1 MNKTLVMLAF
11 ALAVPTGFADPAPDF
26 TALVAKTKDAV
37 VSIEVES
44 RVKTPATIN
53 GLPPEVFEDFFGG
66 LPGNP
71 FGDGF
76 PFEQDAPRE
85 RVLEGQGSGFIIDSD
100 GYILTNAHVVDGA
113 EKVRVQLNNNKEYSA
128 EVIGMDKRTDVALV
142 KIQGGQLPVA
152 KLGDSD
158 QVQVG
163 DWVLAI
169 GSPFGFTHT
178 ATQGIVSAVARNLPS
193 GDYVP
198 FIQTDAAVNPGNS
211 GGPLFNSKGEVIAIN
226 SQIYSRSGAFNGL
239 AFSIPINMAKNIAD
253 QLKDKGEVV
262 RGWLGVRIQGLDQTL
277 AESFGMDN
285 PHGALV
291 AEVME
296 NSPAAKAGIEN
307 GDVITEFNGKP
318 VNKSADLPALVAT
331 TPIGNKADIKLLR
344 DGKEQSVRVEIGNLN
359 DAGDDIAATGKTAT
373 QAVRGLSL
381 SALDEE
387 SREALKYKGKGV
399 RISGVKSDSAAE
411 RSGLRENDILV
422 AVGGKRVEDVKTARR
437 LLEKA
442 DSKRPV
448 PLLIY
453 RNGQNLYL
461 ALQP

>member
-71 FGDGF
+71 FGDF

-128 EVIGMDKRTDVALV
+128 EVIGLDKRTDVALV

-381 SALDEE
+381 SALDQDD
-387 SREALKYKGKGV
+387 REALKYKGKGV